1 MGNIPEMILSELNTA
16 MFGQKRLKHLFVLFL
31 TGTRQVGQA
40 AGGYAKIHRDSIR
53 MELPNSVGDPENHFV
68 AVFVLN
74 NFIDQGQ
81 NGASPSIK
89 YTPAANA
96 NNVDVRKEI
105 GFSLNGRG
113 CHDPLIH
120 ERLARERALYVG
132 SGFILLR

>member
-53 MELPNSVGDPENHFV
+53 MELPNSAGHPDNHFV

-74 NFIDQGQ
+74 NLIDQGQ
-81 NGASPSIK
+81 NGASASIK
-89 YTPAANA
+89 YAPAADP
-96 NNVDVRKEI
+96 NNIDVRKQI
-105 GFSLNGRG
+105 GFSFDVGR
-113 CHDPLIH
+113 
-120 ERLARERALYVG
+120 
-132 SGFILLR
+132 